1 MANGPIYTLRPAEVY
16 DALAT
21 SPDGLSSG
29 EVGARRGLYG
39 ENVLLEEA
47 DSTAWRRFLGY
58 LVHPFAWLLW
68 IAGGISFLAN
78 EPVLGVVIWTLVV
91 VNAGFSFWR
100 EHRTEQAMHALRQLL
115 PSNARLVRNGKEVS
129 LPTNEIV
136 PGDILIL
143 AEGDSIPADAR
154 IVEEFGLRINNAV
167 LTGDAVPA
175 RKTADASLRQGIS
188 EIERPNLVFAGTSV
202 VSGTG
207 RAAAYSTAML
217 TQFGRIAHLTQIV
230 EEAPSPFQAELLRIT
245 RLIAIVALALGAIVF
260 VVGAFELG
268 LDSYA
273 AFLLALGIIVAAV
286 PEGLPAM
293 LTLTLAIAGQRLAQR
308 GVLVKK
314 LSVIETLG
322 TVSTICADKSG
333 TLTQNQMTV
342 REIWISGRNLT
353 VTGGGY
359 EPAGRISPDLSNE
372 SRQDDLD
379 LLLRAAVL
387 CNNSRLSPPSDL
399 HPRWTALGDQTE
411 AALRVLALKGQIDED
426 ELTQVLPRI
435 HELPFE
441 SRRKRMSTIHRI
453 RQRARPDWID
463 RLVRSDPH
471 PLDSHREVA
480 FVKGAPREVLQ
491 LCEHILLEGE
501 VRSLDD
507 TLRAEIIAAN
517 DRYAR
522 RALRVLAL
530 AFRFLPRRAGPY
542 TPEGVECDLIF
553 LGLVAMLDP
562 ARPEVSEAV
571 RICKQAGIRIV
582 MITGDYGLTAE
593 SLARR
598 IGMLTTREALIV
610 IGAELDAM
618 DDVAL
623 QGLLKKE
630 VVFARMAPEHKLRLV
645 TAFQRQGEIVAV
657 TGDGVNDAPALRKA
671 DVGVA
676 MGWTGTDVAKEAADI
691 ILVNDNFATIVN
703 AIEEGRAVYDNLR
716 KFLTYIFSSNVPE
729 VLPFVLTALFNIP
742 LALTVLQILAIDLG
756 TDMLPGLALGTEKP
770 EPDVMLR
777 PPRRR
782 DQPLIDRHL
791 ILRAFLWLG
800 MIETILAYTGFF
812 LVYYLAESGQW
823 ISPIN
828 FRGLNMQIVLQSI
841 KDIAIN
847 PVNILAVTIFHAG
860 VVMAQVG
867 NAFACRSEVQ
877 RGRSLGWLSNR
888 FLIAG
893 VLAEIS
899 LITVLIYVPPLAS
912 IFSHVPL
919 PPALW
924 LWLAIYP
931 FALYGLEW
939 FRKDIVRRLR
949 AGTINV
955 HS

>member
-1 MANGPIYTLRPAEVY
+1 
-16 DALAT
+16 
-21 SPDGLSSG
+21 
-29 EVGARRGLYG
+29 
-39 ENVLLEEA
+39 
-47 DSTAWRRFLGY
+47 
-58 LVHPFAWLLW
+58 
-68 IAGGISFLAN
+68 
-78 EPVLGVVIWTLVV
+78 
-91 VNAGFSFWR
+91 
-100 EHRTEQAMHALRQLL
+100 
-115 PSNARLVRNGKEVS
+115 
-129 LPTNEIV
+129 
-136 PGDILIL
+136 
-143 AEGDSIPADAR
+143 
-154 IVEEFGLRINNAV
+154 
-167 LTGDAVPA
+167 
-175 RKTADASLRQGIS
+175 
-188 EIERPNLVFAGTSV
+188 
-202 VSGTG
+202 
-207 RAAAYSTAML
+207 
-217 TQFGRIAHLTQIV
+217 
-230 EEAPSPFQAELLRIT
+230 
-245 RLIAIVALALGAIVF
+245 
-260 VVGAFELG
+260 
-268 LDSYA
+268 
-273 AFLLALGIIVAAV
+273 
-286 PEGLPAM
+286 
-293 LTLTLAIAGQRLAQR
+293 
-308 GVLVKK
+308 
-314 LSVIETLG
+314 
-322 TVSTICADKSG
+322 
-333 TLTQNQMTV
+333 
-342 REIWISGRNLT
+342 
-353 VTGGGY
+353 
-359 EPAGRISPDLSNE
+359 
-372 SRQDDLD
+372 
-379 LLLRAAVL
+379 
-387 CNNSRLSPPSDL
+387 
-399 HPRWTALGDQTE
+399 
-411 AALRVLALKGQIDED
+411 
-426 ELTQVLPRI
+426 
-435 HELPFE
+435 
-441 SRRKRMSTIHRI
+441 
-453 RQRARPDWID
+453 
-463 RLVRSDPH
+463 
-471 PLDSHREVA
+471 
-480 FVKGAPREVLQ
+480 
-491 LCEHILLEGE
+491 
-501 VRSLDD
+501 
-507 TLRAEIIAAN
+507 
-517 DRYAR
+517 
-522 RALRVLAL
+522 VLAL

-598 IGMLTTREALIV
+598 IGMLTAREALIV
-610 IGAELDAM
+610 TGAELDAL
-618 DDVAL
+618 DDVEL
-623 QGLLKKE
+623 RGLLEKE

-645 TAFQRQGEIVAV
+645 TAFQGQGEIVAV